1 MNIKFTLFDLHKKFQ
16 YTPKQLLEFENS
28 PDVQKQKC
36 RSTLILLSGFI
47 IYCIIATFLTS
58 DTYNHGKVTNISIAL
73 FFLVM
78 LIIMLLTGNH
88 TNLCI
93 LGTYGLM
100 TIMFFHFI
108 TEVDWSIG
116 MDAFWLFILITPFVT
131 NYISG
136 VIYGSISA
144 TSGLILSI
152 VLFDTPLIKYL
163 QPYGQNMVDWFPI
176 IYFVVMIAAAIME
189 YELTSYQIE
198 KRITDEQITYY
209 QTERTQRL
217 REQLAIYEAN
227 ELTIR
232 KYKHD
237 IRHFNRVLSGFI
249 KNKEYDKASEYL
261 KDFDSMLE
269 QVTIVSFC
277 ENKIVNELLTI
288 YTSRCQKLGFKLR
301 AKAVVPELIPM
312 EEIELTSL
320 VANALE
326 NALEA
331 QEKVPKE
338 KRHIR
343 FEINYDCKK
352 LKLLS
357 QNTCLEKVV
366 FDEHKM
372 PRSTKAIQS
381 GIGTIQIRS
390 IAEKYSG
397 VASFTIENDIFTVK
411 AVMTCI

>member
-1 MNIKFTLFDLHKKFQ
+1 MNIKYSLFDFFKLR
-16 YTPKQLLEFENS
+16 YSLKQLVQFENTD
-28 PDVQKQKC
+28 DVRKQKS
-36 RSTLILLSGFI
+36 RATVILLSGFI
-47 IYCIIATFLTS
+47 IYSLIATFISS
-58 DTYNHGKVTNISIAL
+58 DSYMHGKVTNISIAL

-78 LIIMLLTGNH
+78 MIINKITGNH

-93 LGTYGLM
+93 LGSFGLN

-136 VIYGSISA
+136 VVYGSISA
-144 TSGLILSI
+144 LSGLILSI
-152 VLFDTPLIKYL
+152 VLFDTPLINYL

-189 YELTSYQIE
+189 YELTTYQID
-198 KRITDEQITYY
+198 KKISDDKIAYY
-209 QTERTQRL
+209 QKERTQRL
-217 REQLAIYEAN
+217 REQLAIYESN

-249 KNKEYDKASEYL
+249 DAKEYDRASEYL
-261 KDFDSMLE
+261 KEFDTMLE
-269 QVTIVSFC
+269 QVTVVSFC
-277 ENKIVNELLTI
+277 DNKIVNELLTI
-288 YTSRCQKLGFKLR
+288 YASRCQKLGFKMR
-301 AKAVVPELIPM
+301 AKAIIPERFPM

-331 QEKVPKE
+331 QENVPKE
-338 KRHIR
+338 RR
-343 FEINYDCKK
+343 FIQFELTYDGKK
-352 LKLLS
+352 LKLLTR
-357 QNTCLEKVV
+357 NTCLHTVY
-366 FDEHKM
+366 FNDQGM
-372 PRSTKAIQS
+372 PNSTKVIQS
-381 GIGTIQIRS
+381 GIGTQQIRS

-397 VASFTIENDIFTVK
+397 VASFSKENDTFIVK
-411 AVMTCI
+411 AIMTCI